1 MKLYKFIVRNI
12 GGILISISVLLG
24 ILFIIFLCRY
34 TFHYFFPNEF
44 SLIPQISYDDLF
56 TTVAI
61 LGVIVLI
68 ILRDY
73 SSINRTQLSS
83 KQKQY
88 FFKRLFIFDGDIS
101 DIKRDYISY
110 NFNSSNIHQIA
121 FKEMNLKALMRVE
134 DLRFILQAF
143 ISYITIPG
151 VIFLLLLGVLGET
164 FMYQMYIGVPFIFL
178 LYAFRKHYIDRVLFP
193 AKMVEGIRN
202 VKDLFNSKNWEED
215 LNINDEVYFENY
227 WLINT
232 TLTPIEKLKHFE
244 NIMDVICD
252 YDYNLIK
259 EKCFIKVGS
268 KYKVIPIRQGQDAP
282 TLIALLSAFEELD
295 FFPKFINKNK
305 ILIPDTI
312 IHKWLKIK
320 FEFKEYPT
328 DSPFRSDTII
338 KRLDSEPNRDYKK
351 LVIRIIKE
359 SKIK

>member
-1 MKLYKFIVRNI
+1 MLYQFIKRNI
-12 GGILISISVLLG
+12 KGVFIISIIVIGVMVILTLCEFLL
-24 ILFIIFLCRY
+24 
-34 TFHYFFPNEF
+34 
-44 SLIPQISYDDLF
+44 
-56 TTVAI
+56 
-61 LGVIVLI
+61 
-68 ILRDY
+68 
-73 SSINRTQLSS
+73 
-83 KQKQY
+83 QY
-88 FFKRLFIFDGDIS
+88 FFENKLSLVPNLSLNEIINTFFLLGGIILIIEYDYYSIIRSELNARQKSYFFKKLFMPEGSLS
-101 DIKRDYISY
+101 DVKRDYFLY
-110 NFNSSNIHQIA
+110 NFNESVIHRNA
-121 FKEMNLKALMRVE
+121 FKEMNLKAFKRVE
-134 DLRFILQAF
+134 SLRFVMQTF
-143 ISYITIPG
+143 ISRITIPF
-151 VIFLLLLGVLGET
+151 VILFILFG
-164 FMYQMYIGVPFIFL
+164 YQSKTLPFSFYWGIALVFL
-178 LYAFRKHYIDRVLFP
+178 LYVFRKHYIDRVLFP
-193 AKMVEGIRN
+193 AKMFEEIRN
-202 VKDLFNSKNWEED
+202 VKDLFNSKNWVED

-338 KRLDSEPNRDYKK
+338 KRLDSTPNRDYKK
-351 LVIRIIKE
+351 LVISIIKE
-359 SKIK
+359 GKIK